1 MGERGGGV
9 MDKQDAIR
17 TYNYT
22 EFIGDD
28 DFLAFRTA
36 LPVGSPAP
44 DAQMTVAASGEP
56 AHLSDFWRDAD
67 LVVEF
72 GSLT

>member
-1 MGERGGGV
+1 
-9 MDKQDAIR
+9 MDKQDAVH

-28 DFLAFRTA
+28 DFLAFRTV
-36 LPVGSPAP
+36 LPVGSAAP
-44 DAQMTVAASGEP
+44 DVAVTVAATGEP
-56 AHLSDFWRDAD
+56 GRLSDYWRDAD
-67 LVVEF
+67 LVIEF

>member
-1 MGERGGGV
+1 MNER
-9 MDKQDAIR
+9 R
-17 TYNYT
+17 YNYA

-36 LPVGSPAP
+36 LPVGSDAP
-44 DAQMTVAASGEP
+44 DVAVTLAATGEP
-56 AHLSDFWRDAD
+56 GRLSDYWRDTD
-67 LVVEF
+67 LVIEF

>member
-1 MGERGGGV
+1 
-9 MDKQDAIR
+9 MDTQHANHA
-17 TYNYT
+17 YNYT

-36 LPVGSPAP
+36 LPVGSAAP
-44 DAQMTVAASGEP
+44 DVAVTVAATGEP
-56 AHLSDFWRDAD
+56 AHLSDYWRNTD
-67 LVVEF
+67 LVIEF

>member
-1 MGERGGGV
+1 VKGETA
-9 MDKQDAIR
+9 MDEQDAIGAR
-17 TYNYT
+17 PYNYA

-36 LPVGSPAP
+36 LPTGNAVP
-44 DAQMTVAASGEP
+44 DVAITVAATGDP
-56 AHLSDFWRDAD
+56 GRLSDYWREAD
-67 LVVEF
+67 VVIEF

>member
-1 MGERGGGV
+1 MDERH
-9 MDKQDAIR
+9 DIEA
-17 TYNYT
+17 YNYAAF
-22 EFIGDD
+22 EGSD

-44 DAQMTVAASGEP
+44 DVAVKLADTGES
-56 AHLSDFWRDAD
+56 ARLSDHWRDRD
-67 LVVEF
+67 LLIEF

>member
-1 MGERGGGV
+1 MTTTPAV
-9 MDKQDAIR
+9 AD
-17 TYNYT
+17 YNYPT
-22 EFIGDD
+22 FEGMD

-44 DAQMTVAASGEP
+44 DVAVTIAETGET
-56 AHLSDFWRDAD
+56 ARLADFWRDRD
-67 LVVEF
+67 LLIEF

>member
-1 MGERGGGV
+1 MNE
-9 MDKQDAIR
+9 QDAIR

-28 DFLAFRTA
+28 DFLAFRTV
-36 LPVGSPAP
+36 LPVGSAAP
-44 DAQMTVAASGEP
+44 DVAVTVAATGEP
-56 AHLSDFWRDAD
+56 GRLSDYWCDAD
-67 LVVEF
+67 LVIEF